1 MTKRRVLGV
10 IALLLVGAFAFVSAD
25 RCGEWPPSPPTL
37 SMMGRGTGTLLVGAA
52 KVAVVLPGPVT
63 IGGYGPLRRAGS
75 TGDPIYAR
83 ATVVDVGGQRLALVS
98 LEVLLLTQ
106 PLVAAIR
113 EGSEFPVL
121 VTATHTHS
129 SVGQFD
135 RRLASQVAALGL
147 FDEKVEA
154 ALVTAAR
161 AAIAE
166 AKQQPVPAV
175 MEVRTFDTSSFVR
188 PRSGDSADTRGLEIA
203 FVKPDG
209 ATHAR
214 WLLLSAHPTL
224 APRRGEVLD
233 TDWPGL
239 LSEAGDGVTLVLQ
252 TSVGNASVNK
262 DVAPTE
268 QEVVTRIQ
276 QARTASAPF
285 GDCSAPGISFA
296 AARVAL
302 PHPDGS
308 RLAPWPFRSIAEN
321 ALCAAA
327 EMDVEVSMLRLGC
340 VSLLVLPV
348 EPSFATSQHLERVTG
363 ATRVLALANGYVG
376 YLEPPDVVR
385 GGLGEAKRQWFGPEL
400 SEWLS
405 QATLLVTM
413 ASDPKAPAA
422 GH

>member
-1 MTKRRVLGV
+1 MTKRRILGV
-10 IALLLVGAFAFVSAD
+10 IVLLLVGAFAFLSAD
-25 RCGEWPPSPPTL
+25 RCGEWPASPPTL

-52 KVAVVLPGPVT
+52 KVAVALPGAVT
-63 IGGYGPLRRAGS
+63 IGGYGPLRRSGS
-75 TGDPIYAR
+75 TGDPVFAR
-83 ATVVDVGGQRLALVS
+83 ATVVDVGGQRLAVVS

-113 EGSEFPVL
+113 EGTDFPVL

-147 FDEKVEA
+147 FDEQVEA

-166 AKQQPVPAV
+166 AKKQPVPAT

-188 PRSGDSADTRGLEIA
+188 ARSGDAADPRGLEIS
-203 FVKPDG
+203 FVKADG

-214 WLLLSAHPTL
+214 WLLLAAHPTL
-224 APRRGEVLD
+224 APRRGDVLD

-239 LSEAGDGVTLVLQ
+239 ISEAGDGVTLVLQ

-268 QEVVTRIQ
+268 QDVVTRLQ

-285 GDCSAPGISFA
+285 GACSTPGISFA

-302 PHPDGS
+302 PRPDGS
-308 RLAPWPFRSIAEN
+308 RLAPWPFRAIAEN
-321 ALCAAA
+321 ALCASA

-340 VSLLVLPV
+340 VSLLALPV
-348 EPSFATSQHLERVTG
+348 EPTFATAQQLEKLTG
-363 ATRVLALANGYVG
+363 ATRVLALSSGYVG

-405 QATLLVTM
+405 QASLLVTM
-413 ASDPKAPAA
+413 ASDPQAHVE